1 MTKRCVHHW
10 LIDSENIGTCRK
22 CGAVRDFG
30 KLQVRMGRG
39 PVSLTRR
46 EAALLLWS
54 DSEYREKQGE
64 GRKGHRTYG
73 VR

>member
-64 GRKGHRTYG
+64 GRKRAPDL
-73 VR
+73 RR